1 MNSNLFTLKYWF
13 SMNAGSLAPMA
24 QKAFIVFLVLLLG
37 LAVYSKFKKKDKGI
51 YFRIWNKL
59 TSFGT
64 TNLVIG
70 LFLLFFTY
78 EEVIFLSMRFWFLL
92 WLASMIFWLQLIHKE
107 SKKIPEIRE
116 KRKQEEEFKKYI
128 P

>member
-1 MNSNLFTLKYWF
+1 
-13 SMNAGSLAPMA
+13 MNAGSLAPIA

-37 LAVYSKFKKKDKGI
+37 LAIYSKFKKKEKGI

-64 TNLVIG
+64 TNLIIG

>member
-13 SMNAGSLAPMA
+13 GMNAGSLAPIVQRA
-24 QKAFIVFLVLLLG
+24 LVVFLVLLLA
-37 LAVYSKFKKKDKGI
+37 LAVYSKLRKRDKGV
-51 YFRIWNKL
+51 YFRIWKKL
-59 TSFGT
+59 DSFGV
-64 TNLVIG
+64 TNLIIG

-78 EEVIFLSMRFWFLL
+78 EGVIFLSMRFWFLL
-92 WLASMIFWLQLIHKE
+92 WLASMIVFLYFVYKE
-107 SKKIPEIRE
+107 FKKIPEFRE

>member
-1 MNSNLFTLKYWF
+1 
-13 SMNAGSLAPMA
+13 MNAGSLAPVA
-24 QKAFIVFLVLLLG
+24 QKAFIVFLVLLL
-37 LAVYSKFKKKDKGI
+37 AVAIYSKFKKKNKGI
-51 YFRIWNKL
+51 YFRIWKKL
-59 TSFGT
+59 DSFGS
-64 TNLVIG
+64 TNTIIG

-78 EEVIFLSMRFWFLL
+78 EGVVFLSMRFWFLL
-92 WLASMIFWLQLIHKE
+92 WLVSMIVSLYFMYKE

>member
-13 SMNAGSLAPMA
+13 GMNAGSLAPTA
-24 QKAFIVFLVLLLG
+24 QKGFVIFLVLLLI
-37 LAVYSKFKKKDKGI
+37 LAIYSKYKRKDKGI
-51 YFRIWNKL
+51 YFRIWKKL
-59 TSFGT
+59 ASFGI
-64 TNLVIG
+64 TNLIIG

-78 EEVIFLSMRFWFLL
+78 EGVTFLSMRFWFLL
-92 WLASMIFWLQLIHKE
+92 WLASMIISLVLINKE
-107 SKKIPEIRE
+107 FKKIPKLRE